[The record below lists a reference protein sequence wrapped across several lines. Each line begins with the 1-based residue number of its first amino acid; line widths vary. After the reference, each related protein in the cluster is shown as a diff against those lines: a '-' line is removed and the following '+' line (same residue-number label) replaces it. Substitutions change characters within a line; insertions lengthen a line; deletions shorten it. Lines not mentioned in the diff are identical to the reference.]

1 MKIVITGAFG
11 FLGSHLTTKFNKSG
25 HDVLTITSKTIEPAQ
40 EIIKYK
46 PDVIIHCA
54 WKGGNNYKDVNST
67 TQIYNVTSGLELL
80 NQVIEH
86 YNSFRFV
93 GFGSFAEYGDLSNI
107 AIEDDIER
115 PSNMYGLSKLTF
127 KNYSQHVC
135 KTNNIP
141 WTWIRPCYVYGP
153 GDVDTRLIPTV
164 INKLLNKEDVYLDA
178 CQKIIDYIYIDD
190 FTNYVYDI
198 IIESAHGVY
207 NVCSGQQYY
216 LQNVITMIGSLLN
229 ATNYIN
235 YDYTSSRN
243 LTSTCI
249 CGSNLKIKQLTSFA
263 ETISLAEGLQ
273 KTINFYKNKK

>member
-1 MKIVITGAFG
+1 LVLFATPAWINDSLIDLYESFNSTYFPIKPIRTSDFG
-11 FLGSHLTTKFNKSG
+11 FL
-25 HDVLTITSKTIEPAQ
+25 
-40 EIIKYK
+40 
-46 PDVIIHCA
+46 
-54 WKGGNNYKDVNST
+54 
-67 TQIYNVTSGLELL
+67 
-80 NQVIEH
+80 
-86 YNSFRFV
+86 SF
-93 GFGSFAEYGDLSNI
+93 
-107 AIEDDIER
+107 
-115 PSNMYGLSKLTF
+115 
-127 KNYSQHVC
+127 C

-164 INKLLNKEDVYLDA
+164 INKLLNKENVYLDA

-198 IIESAHGVY
+198 IIKSAQGVY

-235 YDYTSSRN
+235 YDNTLSRN